1 MPTALPPRPGVAA
14 AAQHLSWPDTARLL
28 ILLARVR
35 WLNQQ
40 LKVARRR
47 VVRDGLD
54 VAGTALIITAR
65 RWLAVHETIAALLGT
80 PEPPE
85 VLRVRATLQPLNEI
99 RRRATAAPHPTERP
113 SRS

>member
-14 AAQHLSWPDTARLL
+14 AAQRLSWPDTARLL

-35 WLNQQ
+35 WLNRR

-47 VVRDGLD
+47 VVRDGLN
-54 VAGTALIITAR
+54 VAGPTLIITAQ
-65 RWLAVHETIAALLGT
+65 RWLAVHETIAALLGI

-85 VLRVRATLQPLNEI
+85 VMRVRATLQPLNEV
-99 RRRATAAPHPTERP
+99 RRRATVAPHPMGRH
-113 SRS
+113 SQG